1 MSSIQLQQSLRNH
14 LIHKILEVC
23 INLYANLFGSHAIIL
38 KFLSL
43 HQMTPLHLAAKRGH
57 LKIIRCLVG
66 AKGTVVNIN
75 VQDKKGVNA
84 FHGITDL
91 LSWVSLILRQVW
103 KGILSA
109 VILSAFEASGST
121 HKVLIPIAAG
131 SDEDEH
137 APTVRNLFTYTLVV
151 CYILTKPEISVNFWL
166 TLANNAQLVL

>member
-57 LKIIRCLVG
+57 LKIIKCLVG
-66 AKGTVVNIN
+66 AKGTVVN

-84 FHGITDL
+84 FRGITNLELASISDGWERAVFVYL
-91 LSWVSLILRQVW
+91 LLVCQPLKL
-103 KGILSA
+103 
-109 VILSAFEASGST
+109 
-121 HKVLIPIAAG
+121 
-131 SDEDEH
+131 
-137 APTVRNLFTYTLVV
+137 LVV
-151 CYILTKPEISVNFWL
+151 PTKSSFQSQLDPMRMNMHPVLEIFL
-166 TLANNAQLVL
+166 PTH

>member
-1 MSSIQLQQSLRNH
+1 MSSIQLQQSLRDH

-23 INLYANLFGSHAIIL
+23 INLYANLFGSHAIIS
-38 KFLSL
+38 KFLPL

-66 AKGTVVNIN
+66 AKGTVN

-103 KGILSA
+103 KGILCA
-109 VILSAFEASGST
+109 VIFSAFEAFGST
-121 HKVLIPIAAG
+121 HKVFIPIAAG
-131 SDEDEH
+131 SDEDEN